1 MKQEK
6 TIVTNRSVAGVGVI
20 ERIPLGTNFNG
31 RFNIEC
37 HDLTSTPEVF
47 EANM

>member
-6 TIVTNRSVAGVGVI
+6 TITINRSVAGVGVI

-31 RFNIEC
+31 RFHIEC
-37 HDLTSTPEVF
+37 NDFTRTP
-47 EANM
+47 